1 LLGFVWIDVFRCFV
15 VVRVLVIS
23 YRSRSVSDVVG
34 CRFVAL
40 CGHRSAPEVF
50 RVVLEEGGAAAV
62 RFWCLFAP
70 EFCLAG
76 FLSVSGLEHK
86 NSLGFVVGFCLR
98 RSEVVDGAVGS
109 GARSAWPLVG
119 RCFPCRRGFQFCFL
133 LFFFV
138 FLALAMVLV
147 FWLGFRRLFW
157 SRFGCFAVV
166 VEAFSSSPSLFLL
179 FQWQLV

>member
-1 LLGFVWIDVFRCFV
+1 
-15 VVRVLVIS
+15 VLVVS
-23 YRSRSVSDVVG
+23 YCSRSVSDVVG

-98 RSEVVDGAVGS
+98 RSEVVDWGG
-109 GARSAWPLVG
+109 
-119 RCFPCRRGFQFCFL
+119 
-133 LFFFV
+133 
-138 FLALAMVLV
+138 
-147 FWLGFRRLFW
+147 
-157 SRFGCFAVV
+157 
-166 VEAFSSSPSLFLL
+166 
-179 FQWQLV
+179 